1 MIAWLPR
8 DVTATTITGM
18 IEARAQLFADF
29 DRLSGISDIMRGET
43 EADETLGAQRLKSQY
58 GSVRVRDKKDELIR
72 LSRDAARISGEIIC
86 DNFTQKE
93 LLEISQMDIPT
104 RREVDKSI
112 KDLEKAAREE
122 MEQLTEGIEDS
133 PPQDEDQAAAMQ
145 AQLQQAQQQIQE
157 KYAPQFQQLSQAVVI
172 EDVMKLIR
180 DQRGRS
186 LIIDIETDSTVMTD
200 EIAEKSSRAEF
211 LTGFANAIGA
221 IQPLLAAGEQGAKM
235 AGAMLKFALE
245 PFNVSRDLDAII
257 DEFVENAPEIAAA
270 MGDQGNG
277 EAAAAIAGANNKLA
291 EAELQKAQAATQKVQ
306 ADSQLKAFEL
316 QQKQAEQATKA
327 QQDAQRFDL
336 EIAQTNGALQETNAR
351 IEKIMAEI
359 QKIGVD
365 AANQT
370 RQQDR
375 EDVKTVRSEEHT
387 SELQSLMR
395 ISYAVFCLKKKKKEN

>member
-1 MIAWLPR
+1 MSAWLPL
-8 DVTATTITGM
+8 DVIATTVTGM

-157 KYAPQFQQLSQAVVI
+157 KYAPQFQQLSQALVI

-180 DQRGRS
+180 DQRGLS

-200 EIAEKSSRAEF
+200 ELAENSSRAEF
-211 LTGFANAIGA
+211 LTGFSNAIGA
-221 IQPLLAAGEQGAKM
+221 TQQIDRASCRERVCQ
-235 AGAMLKFALE
+235 
-245 PFNVSRDLDAII
+245 DL
-257 DEFVENAPEIAAA
+257 
-270 MGDQGNG
+270 
-277 EAAAAIAGANNKLA
+277 
-291 EAELQKAQAATQKVQ
+291 
-306 ADSQLKAFEL
+306 
-316 QQKQAEQATKA
+316 
-327 QQDAQRFDL
+327 
-336 EIAQTNGALQETNAR
+336 
-351 IEKIMAEI
+351 
-359 QKIGVD
+359 
-365 AANQT
+365 
-370 RQQDR
+370 
-375 EDVKTVRSEEHT
+375 
-387 SELQSLMR
+387 
-395 ISYAVFCLKKKKKEN
+395 